1 MFSSASELAT
11 KLRAARYIID
21 PVTLEVV
28 YLAAR
33 MRKPLLVEGPPGCGK
48 TELAYAVAAAANT
61 VVERLQCY
69 VGITEEKVIGKFDE
83 ALQKLFLD
91 TQAANLDRDWNQI
104 RGRLHSLDF
113 FAEGPLLRAL
123 RYETQPCVLLVDEL
137 DKVDHNIEALLL
149 EILSAWQITVP
160 KLGTI
165 GASTI
170 PFVVLSSN
178 EERRLGDP
186 LRRRC
191 FYLRFEYPSV
201 EREREILAIR
211 SSSESLRLRG
221 QLAGLAH
228 ALRGW
233 NMEKP
238 PSIAEMLDLAQALEI
253 LDVEEISHEQRD
265 LLLPL
270 LAKTEADR
278 KRLLLRAGF
287 EGSGRR
293 FEALSRRTY
302 GRGGRRLAGGDCGGC
317 SVKWAM
323 ACFLVLLVGTA
334 RAQAP
339 DARPPRDVSARW
351 AEYYAA
357 VYQVPVELVAAII
370 DEESGW
376 NPYAV
381 SNKGA
386 AGIMQLMP
394 ATAVRFGVRNRFLVQ
409 ENIRGGVAYLAWL
422 KQKFNGDLRLITA
435 AYYVGEYPI
444 SSRGLE
450 YSSPDVQS
458 YVKRVAHR
466 YRVRRVLRAQSEL
479 VRQRQKLR

>member
-1 MFSSASELAT
+1 VFSSASELTT

-83 ALQKLFLD
+83 ALQRLYLE
-91 TQAANLDRDWNQI
+91 TQAADLGQDWGHI
-104 RGRLHSLDF
+104 RNRLHSLDF
-113 FAEGPLLRAL
+113 FAEGPVLRAL
-123 RYETQPCVLLVDEL
+123 RYETQPCVLLIDEI
-137 DKVDHNIEALLL
+137 DKVDQDLEALLL
-149 EILSAWQITVP
+149 EVLSAWQVTVP

-165 GASTI
+165 HATTI

-191 FYLRFEYPSV
+191 LYLRFEYPTV
-201 EREREILAIR
+201 EREKEILAIR
-211 SSSESLRLRG
+211 NGSDSPQLRG

-253 LDVEEISHEQRD
+253 LGCEEISHEQRD

-270 LAKTEADR
+270 LAKTEGDR
-278 KRLLLRAGF
+278 KRLLLRSGF
-287 EGSGRR
+287 EG
-293 FEALSRRTY
+293 
-302 GRGGRRLAGGDCGGC
+302 
-317 SVKWAM
+317 
-323 ACFLVLLVGTA
+323 
-334 RAQAP
+334 
-339 DARPPRDVSARW
+339 
-351 AEYYAA
+351 
-357 VYQVPVELVAAII
+357 
-370 DEESGW
+370 
-376 NPYAV
+376 
-381 SNKGA
+381 
-386 AGIMQLMP
+386 
-394 ATAVRFGVRNRFLVQ
+394 
-409 ENIRGGVAYLAWL
+409 
-422 KQKFNGDLRLITA
+422 LIA
-435 AYYVGEYPI
+435 D
-444 SSRGLE
+444 S
-450 YSSPDVQS
+450 
-458 YVKRVAHR
+458 KR
-466 YRVRRVLRAQSEL
+466 YRDEL
-479 VRQRQKLR
+479 MSIAENGTPVHVEAAA

>member
-1 MFSSASELAT
+1 MFSSASELTT

-83 ALQKLFLD
+83 ALQRLYLE
-91 TQAANLDRDWNQI
+91 TQAADLGQDWGHI
-104 RGRLHSLDF
+104 RNRLHSLDF
-113 FAEGPLLRAL
+113 FAEGPVLRAL
-123 RYETQPCVLLVDEL
+123 RYETQPCVLLIDEI
-137 DKVDHNIEALLL
+137 DKVDQDLEALLL
-149 EILSAWQITVP
+149 EVLSAWQVTVP

-165 GASTI
+165 HATTI

-191 FYLRFEYPSV
+191 LYLRFEYPTV
-201 EREREILAIR
+201 EREKEILAIR
-211 SSSESLRLRG
+211 NGSDSPQLRG

-253 LDVEEISHEQRD
+253 LGCEEISHEQRD

-270 LAKTEADR
+270 LAKTEGDR
-278 KRLLLRAGF
+278 KRLLLRSGF
-287 EGSGRR
+287 EG
-293 FEALSRRTY
+293 
-302 GRGGRRLAGGDCGGC
+302 
-317 SVKWAM
+317 
-323 ACFLVLLVGTA
+323 
-334 RAQAP
+334 
-339 DARPPRDVSARW
+339 
-351 AEYYAA
+351 
-357 VYQVPVELVAAII
+357 
-370 DEESGW
+370 
-376 NPYAV
+376 
-381 SNKGA
+381 
-386 AGIMQLMP
+386 
-394 ATAVRFGVRNRFLVQ
+394 
-409 ENIRGGVAYLAWL
+409 
-422 KQKFNGDLRLITA
+422 LIA
-435 AYYVGEYPI
+435 D
-444 SSRGLE
+444 S
-450 YSSPDVQS
+450 
-458 YVKRVAHR
+458 KR
-466 YRVRRVLRAQSEL
+466 YRDEL
-479 VRQRQKLR
+479 MSIAENGTPVHVEAAA